1 MRGTWD
7 QIVHLLLLTPSY
19 QVSGSARY
27 QREGQTSQASGLSWH
42 TCPCNA
48 NTSSLLRWVLRTQCP
63 LWMIPKNA
71 TSCNS
76 RVRITWLKRE
86 LSSIRFSWP
95 QLIHQFFKWWS
106 INLYVSLPPIF
117 LPCHVLPR
125 HVLPQTRLHIL
136 QSRTQAPAVSEVL
149 GIARAWLIT
158 V

>member
-76 RVRITWLKRE
+76 CVRITWLKRE
-86 LSSIRFSWP
+86 LSTIRFS
-95 QLIHQFFKWWS
+95 LSTSFSNDGVS
-106 INLYVSLPPIF
+106 ICMYHCHHVLPW
-117 LPCHVLPR
+117 HVLPR